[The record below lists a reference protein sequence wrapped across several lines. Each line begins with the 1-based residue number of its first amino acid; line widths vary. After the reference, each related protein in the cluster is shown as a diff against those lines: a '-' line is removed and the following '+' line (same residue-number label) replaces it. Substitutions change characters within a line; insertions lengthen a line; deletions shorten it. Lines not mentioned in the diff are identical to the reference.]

1 MAIKKE
7 ITDRHAGS
15 NERGIC
21 WRTFSRN
28 ERGVL
33 RIELSSGRTWL
44 LPYGHWVHADLEKL
58 EQGEQLNISFSS
70 HDVRVE
76 GDNMRELLLELQA
89 SNVELLREI
98 EEPLRPLSR
107 GVVIRSI
114 TVIDPSGFEEET
126 ETGSQVLP
134 AGSERPAN

>member
-1 MAIKKE
+1 MAIKRE
-7 ITDRHAGS
+7 ITNGHPSS

-44 LPYGHWVHADLEKL
+44 LPYGHWVHADLERL
-58 EQGEQLNISFSS
+58 AEGEQLNISFSS

-114 TVIDPSGFEEET
+114 AVIDPSVFEQET
-126 ETGSQVLP
+126 EADPDALS
-134 AGSERPAN
+134 SN